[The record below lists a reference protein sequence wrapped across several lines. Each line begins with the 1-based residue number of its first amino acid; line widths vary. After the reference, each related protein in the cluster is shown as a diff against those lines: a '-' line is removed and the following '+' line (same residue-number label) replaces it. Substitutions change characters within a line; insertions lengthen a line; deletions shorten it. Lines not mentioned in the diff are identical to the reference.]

1 MLVDG
6 IPQPIPR
13 KTLKALAR
21 EQKRRKRSTYF
32 CIQDGLVTETDR
44 TTLEASKRET
54 QLDDNNELI
63 ETPAM
68 KDTFENGVEI
78 VDEERS
84 GALVRTISVD
94 SDDHGATFDSHRPGG
109 QLMLPFRRVGAGPGD
124 ANTSTF
130 CETNGANNDKDIL
143 TKESTE
149 TALTSV
155 CSMSS
160 DV

>member
-6 IPQPIPR
+6 LPQPIPH

-21 EQKRRKRSTYF
+21 EQKIRKRSTYF
-32 CIQDGLVTETDR
+32 CIQDGLVTENDTS
-44 TTLEASKRET
+44 TLRKSDAHET
-54 QLDDNNELI
+54 QLDDNNEMI
-63 ETPAM
+63 ETPTM
-68 KDTFENGVEI
+68 KETFESETGEVG
-78 VDEERS
+78 EERHHVV
-84 GALVRTISVD
+84 VRTSLID
-94 SDDHGATFDSHRPGG
+94 SDDHDATFGSRPGG
-109 QLMLPFRRVGAGPGD
+109 QLMLPFRRIGAGTGD

-130 CETNGANNDKDIL
+130 CETNDVNNNKDIL
-143 TKESTE
+143 TKESAE